1 VSTSPNIRAALDEI
15 KRLRDEFREIRLNYY
30 VKAETATNGRI
41 LGRRGIRAK
50 VDPQELLTRNTVSI
64 RAYGSPELLEW
75 IAENPRMTFA
85 QYEEQ
90 MFDRGH
96 ELYVEPEED
105 LYPYDAYDSEPDED
119 DDEHEEHVRAH
130 QEYEKLLSQ
139 LDPERLVGRVLE
151 VQVYCGSPSPWVLW
165 PDCQMR
171 AGHEGEI
178 HRANGRAWEHESS
191 RA

>member
-50 VDPQELLTRNTVSI
+50 VDPQELLTRNMVSI

-90 MFDRGH
+90 MFEAEH
-96 ELYVEPEED
+96 ELYEETIEGED
-105 LYPYDAYDSEPDED
+105 LYPYDAYDPKPI
-119 DDEHEEHVRAH
+119 EE
-130 QEYEKLLSQ
+130 E
-139 LDPERLVGRVLE
+139 DPEEFVPIGIATAENPEGWRIVPRPTILAVREHLDRVYRGESLDR
-151 VQVYCGSPSPWVLW
+151 VY
-165 PDCQMR
+165 R
-171 AGHEGEI
+171 GE
-178 HRANGRAWEHESS
+178 S
-191 RA
+191 